1 MSLSS
6 SKLLNQGTF
15 WTAGCVIFCLLRNA
29 KVMFSVQK
37 GFSFSVRLDPTLDRA
52 CAQRWRP
59 LVPWREARAPF
70 SILTRVAQ
78 IVPSVRPRPPR
89 PCVLR
94 PSSDAD
100 VHAKSKEGKVV
111 DCITLLLF
119 TGPAHLHKC
128 AGQCTAEECAVVH
141 ASGPRC
147 RDRNEFLH
155 FLHDICAEL

>member
-1 MSLSS
+1 MLSSACSVMRKSCSAFKRVSLS
-6 SKLLNQGTF
+6 
-15 WTAGCVIFCLLRNA
+15 R
-29 KVMFSVQK
+29 SV
-37 GFSFSVRLDPTLDRA
+37 SIRL
-52 CAQRWRP
+52 WI
-59 LVPWREARAPF
+59 ARAHNDGGPWCLGGRPVPH
-70 SILTRVAQ
+70 SQSSHASLKLSL
-78 IVPSVRPRPPR
+78 PSVRVRHVR
-89 PCVLR
+89 PCVVR

>member
-15 WTAGCVIFCLLRNA
+15 RTAGCVISCLLRNA

-59 LVPWREARAPF
+59 VEGGPCRAPF

-78 IVPSVRPRPPR
+78 IVPSVRP
-89 PCVLR
+89 CVVR

-128 AGQCTAEECAVVH
+128 AGQCRRVRGSSCIWSAL
-141 ASGPRC
+141 S
-147 RDRNEFLH
+147 
-155 FLHDICAEL
+155 